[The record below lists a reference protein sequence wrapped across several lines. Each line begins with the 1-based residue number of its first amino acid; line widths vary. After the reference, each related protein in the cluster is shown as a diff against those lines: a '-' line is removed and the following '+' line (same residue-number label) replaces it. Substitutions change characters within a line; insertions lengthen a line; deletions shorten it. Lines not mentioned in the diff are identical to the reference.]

1 MKNYFLIIICMSI
14 LSFGQKKPIDKQ
26 NCILDKY
33 AKIVTSKKKKMDI
46 KAKNVFGTDLEI
58 ASLSPLTGFYRDG
71 YCSTGSNDSG
81 IHVVAAVM
89 TNEFLQYSKKQGND
103 LVTPNLQYG
112 FPGLKPGDVWCLCA
126 KRWKEAFD
134 ASVAPPV
141 LLNATNK
148 RALDYISMENL
159 TSKALR

>member
-1 MKNYFLIIICMSI
+1 MKYYFLILIGFST
-14 LSFGQKKPIDKQ
+14 LSFSQKKPIDKQ
-26 NCILDKY
+26 NCILEKNTKTAN
-33 AKIVTSKKKKMDI
+33 AKKIKMDAN
-46 KAKNVFGTDLEI
+46 AKNVFGADLEI

-103 LVTPNLQYG
+103 LITPNLQYG
-112 FPGLKPGDVWCLCA
+112 FPGLKAGDVWCLCA

-134 ASVAPPV
+134 AQVAPPV
-141 LLNATNK
+141 ILNATNR

-159 TSKALR
+159 TSKAQK

>member
-1 MKNYFLIIICMSI
+1 MSI
-14 LSFGQKKPIDKQ
+14 LSFGQEKPIDKQ
-26 NCILDKY
+26 NCILDKD
-33 AKIVTSKKKKMDI
+33 AKIVTSKKKKMDT
-46 KAKNVFGTDLEI
+46 KAKNVFGADLEI

-89 TNEFLQYSKKQGND
+89 TIEFLEFSKKQGND
-103 LVTPNLQYG
+103 LISSNLQYA
-112 FPGLKPGDVWCLCA
+112 FPGLKAGDVWCLCA

-159 TSKALR
+159 SSKALR